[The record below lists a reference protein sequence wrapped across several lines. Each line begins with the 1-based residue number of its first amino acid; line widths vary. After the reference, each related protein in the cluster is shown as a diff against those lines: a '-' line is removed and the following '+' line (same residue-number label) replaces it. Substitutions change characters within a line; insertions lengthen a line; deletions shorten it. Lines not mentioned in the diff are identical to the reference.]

1 MSAQISSLTIAAPG
15 FKGINTQDSPLND
28 DFAFASVANNC
39 VIDNYGRVGSRKGFK
54 TVTSSLSPLGS
65 SAGLEAV
72 GHFLD
77 SSSNTEILSGG
88 NNKIFKGTSTLTELS
103 LPGGYSVSANNWK
116 IINFYDSAYF
126 FQQGYEPLVYSNS
139 AGLQKMSAVTS
150 AAGTPPQANEVLGA
164 YGRLWAADFAADKA
178 TVYWSDLVSGH
189 KWTGG
194 SSGSINISHVWPDGY
209 DEIVALAAWNGYL
222 IIFGSHSIVTYSGAT
237 TPASMTL
244 SDTISG
250 VGCLTRDTVQST
262 GTDLLFLSSSGL
274 LSLGRTIQE
283 KSLPINTVSGNITN
297 DLLYKISSESNNKV
311 IKSIYSPEE
320 KFYLLIFPSSDMVYC
335 FDTSQAL
342 ENGAYRV
349 TTWSSSA
356 MLNGTRTLNG
366 TLYFSGSSAITEYSG
381 FIDGTSTEYDIS
393 YFSNELAFGNTTQLK
408 MLKEITAL
416 IVGGQNSSAT
426 MNWSYD
432 FTENYFKQVVSI
444 ADAVVGEYGVSEYN
458 STAEY
463 TGGVVIEDPTVK
475 TSGQGRT
482 LRIGLE
488 APINGN
494 ALSLQQFNIKAL
506 IGKSL

>member
-1 MSAQISSLTIAAPG
+1 
-15 FKGINTQDSPLND
+15 
-28 DFAFASVANNC
+28 
-39 VIDNYGRVGSRKGFK
+39 
-54 TVTSSLSPLGS
+54 
-65 SAGLEAV
+65 
-72 GHFLD
+72 
-77 SSSNTEILSGG
+77 
-88 NNKIFKGTSTLTELS
+88 
-103 LPGGYSVSANNWK
+103 
-116 IINFYDSAYF
+116 
-126 FQQGYEPLVYSNS
+126 
-139 AGLQKMSAVTS
+139 
-150 AAGTPPQANEVLGA
+150 
-164 YGRLWAADFAADKA
+164 
-178 TVYWSDLVSGH
+178 
-189 KWTGG
+189 
-194 SSGSINISHVWPDGY
+194 
-209 DEIVALAAWNGYL
+209 
-222 IIFGSHSIVTYSGAT
+222 
-237 TPASMTL
+237 
-244 SDTISG
+244 
-250 VGCLTRDTVQST
+250 
-262 GTDLLFLSSSGL
+262 
-274 LSLGRTIQE
+274 
-283 KSLPINTVSGNITN
+283 
-297 DLLYKISSESNNKV
+297 
-311 IKSIYSPEE
+311 
-320 KFYLLIFPSSDMVYC
+320 MVYC

-356 MLNGTRTLNG
+356 ILNGTRTLNG

-482 LRIGLE
+482 VRIGLE
-488 APINGN
+488 ATIDGN